1 MSREYP
7 AFPLIGVGALIVD
20 GSRIVLVKRG
30 QPPAKGE
37 WSIPGGLVN
46 VGETLDAAVR
56 REAVE
61 ETGLEVEPEG
71 LVELL
76 ERMFRDKTGR
86 VKYHYVLADFL
97 CRVTGGTLAAG
108 SDADAAIWVQREELH
123 ALQLAPVTLRVIL
136 AALDKRAEA
145 GTSHGNLSSNRQVE
159 GVK

>member
-30 QPPAKGE
+30 KPPAKGE

-56 REAVE
+56 REAIE
-61 ETGLEVEPEG
+61 ETGLEVEPKG

-76 ERMFRDKTGR
+76 ERIFRDEAGR
-86 VKYHYVLADFL
+86 VEYHYVLADFL

-123 ALQLAPVTLRVIL
+123 ALQVAPVTLKVIL
-136 AALDKRAEA
+136 AALDRRAEA